1 MARAARVDGR
11 VLRCAP
17 LACALIAL
25 SAWPFSASAQ
35 PAPTPAAQPSQ
46 TASPDR
52 QALAEAAFAEA
63 MDAWRRSDWTAAV
76 EGFSRAME
84 LVPHP
89 FTRYNLARALEH
101 AGEVSRAITEYER
114 FLAETTD
121 PDDRREV
128 EGRIATLRARPVEVI
143 VASEPLDASVTV
155 DAEAHPTAQTPC
167 HIRLAPGAHVIVVE
181 HPGYERAVRR
191 IVVEAGTPQDVLIQ
205 LEARAAPVVTPPA
218 TPPDRV
224 NTRRTARMFSGRAGL
239 ITGFSVPRDRPVFAV
254 GVEGGVFYR
263 RSLAAQ
269 AHAMWIDTDGA
280 PVLVGADLGWV
291 FVLDEVDLGLFVTG
305 SALFQCDTSCRE
317 STLRRDSEQFV
328 GGFSVRAD
336 VVLHPRIG
344 VGLFGRAAWRNFDL
358 TNSEG
363 LLASG
368 GLSLSLFL

>member
-11 VLRCAP
+11 VTRCAP
-17 LACALIAL
+17 LACALAAL
-25 SAWPFSASAQ
+25 SAWPFTVAAQ
-35 PAPTPAAQPSQ
+35 PAPVTQPSQ

-76 EGFSRAME
+76 AGFSRAME

-114 FLAETTD
+114 FLAESTD
-121 PDDRREV
+121 PDDHREV

-143 VASEPLDASVTV
+143 VTSEPLDASVTV
-155 DAEAHPTAQTPC
+155 DADAHPTAQTPC
-167 HIRLAPGAHVIVVE
+167 HIRLAPGAHVVVVE

-191 IVVEAGTPQDVLIQ
+191 IVVEAGTPQDVLVQ
-205 LEARAAPVVTPPA
+205 LEARAAPVVTPPVVA
-218 TPPDRV
+218 PDRV
-224 NTRRTARMFSGRAGL
+224 ITRRTNRMFSGRAGL

-291 FVLDEVDLGLFVTG
+291 FVLDEVDLGLFVSG
-305 SALFQCDTSCRE
+305 SALLECESCRE
-317 STLRRDSEQFV
+317 STLRRTSEQFV
-328 GGFSVRAD
+328 GGFTVRAD

-344 VGLFGRAAWRNFDL
+344 VGLFGRAAWLNFDL